1 MWRYHMKLNIAF
13 EKETKLEFLL
23 YNKIF
28 EHNSIYFSNPVQQSK
43 RAKIGSFLVC
53 FLNTNFEN
61 IDECADFISKYCF
74 ENYYKLHYPDHPISF
89 KFIRYAFD
97 SKDYKRILYHISK
110 EEQER
115 FIYAKEIFLKNLK
128 LPYNVDIA
136 GKNDDELDEDED
148 LFSKE
153 DENYEVCGIT
163 LKEIYEELK
172 QSVEC
177 YNKYLD
183 KKIENHE
190 KFITEYKE
198 KNKEQYEAFMQEFE
212 KNKKVYDNGYME
224 INTLIEDLTVDYTFI
239 QYLYA
244 IENVFYHNIPYAF
257 TSNHVISI
265 LCIEFREFVSYPKNI
280 IRKCKNCGKYFIPE
294 NLKATKYCNNIFE
307 NGKTCREIGK
317 EKSYKNNLKSDK
329 LLELYRKRYMSLASN
344 NSHYHTENSK
354 IKFEKY
360 KSEGIKIKEK
370 YLKR

>member
-1 MWRYHMKLNIAF
+1 M
-13 EKETKLEFLL
+13 
-23 YNKIF
+23 
-28 EHNSIYFSNPVQQSK
+28 
-43 RAKIGSFLVC
+43 
-53 FLNTNFEN
+53 
-61 IDECADFISKYCF
+61 
-74 ENYYKLHYPDHPISF
+74 
-89 KFIRYAFD
+89 
-97 SKDYKRILYHISK
+97 
-110 EEQER
+110 
-115 FIYAKEIFLKNLK
+115 
-128 LPYNVDIA
+128 
-136 GKNDDELDEDED
+136 
-148 LFSKE
+148 
-153 DENYEVCGIT
+153 T